1 VVGFVVGVVVGAVV
15 VGAVVGEDVGL
26 LVGEAVHVG
35 DVVGVGVQVAEY
47 VGLPV
52 AECCVTGAFPLDWD
66 AGVAVGFFAGVFE
79 EPAVAVGVAG
89 GFVVSPASDVV
100 GLTLGAPCGRDTSR
114 TATTAMMTAAAT
126 AVTGQRHRPSGDGR
140 LPGGNGGMPPAPP
153 GRPGPAALNGP
164 DAGTRDVSGS
174 SGPRLR
180 STRVPETE
188 SAAPDARTTGS
199 SVVGS

>member
-1 VVGFVVGVVVGAVV
+1 M
-15 VGAVVGEDVGL
+15 
-26 LVGEAVHVG
+26 
-35 DVVGVGVQVAEY
+35 
-47 VGLPV
+47 
-52 AECCVTGAFPLDWD
+52 TGAFPPDWD
-66 AGVAVGFFAGVFE
+66 VGVAVGFFAGAFE
-79 EPAVAVGVAG
+79 ELAVAVGDA

-100 GLTLGAPCGRDTSR
+100 GLALAAPCECDTSR

-126 AVTGQRHRPSGDGR
+126 AVIGQRHRLSGDGR
-140 LPGGNGGMPPAPP
+140 LPGGDGGMPPAPP

-180 STRVPETE
+180 SARVAETE